1 MIGRDHFKQDAYG
14 ESGGGVGTILAGQ
27 QRERWFPCSAT
38 SERLNNIIQPIETV
52 LEATSSSTGLGH
64 AV

>member
-14 ESGGGVGTILAGQ
+14 ESGGGGRHHTGGSA
-27 QRERWFPCSAT
+27 ERDGFPALLQVK
-38 SERLNNIIQPIETV
+38 RPNNIIQPIETV